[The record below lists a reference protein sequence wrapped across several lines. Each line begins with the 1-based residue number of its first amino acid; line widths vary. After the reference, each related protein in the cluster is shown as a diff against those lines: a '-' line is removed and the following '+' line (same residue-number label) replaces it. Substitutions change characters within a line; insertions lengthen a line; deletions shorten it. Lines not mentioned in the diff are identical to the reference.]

1 MADLESPV
9 WLQATSVISLNV
21 KLGRHMFDQA
31 QSFQDS
37 RSWLQHMLLD
47 L

>member
-21 KLGRHMFDQA
+21 KLGRHMLDQA